1 MERLSPDG
9 KTYLF
14 LDEVQEIKDWEKVV
28 NSLVSDFDVDLYVTG
43 SNSRMMFAQSI

>member
-28 NSLVSDFDVDLYVTG
+28 NSLDIGFRCRLVCNRF
-43 SNSRMMFAQSI
+43 